1 MTFLRAHGEEQKQIR
16 VQQIADATAKLYDE
30 IGYDKVTF
38 SKIGKSVN
46 FSRINLYNYF
56 TCKEDVFLLILLRD
70 IKAMVDDAELS
81 LTKVYTDEEEFID
94 KWTDVIM
101 RHQRMLALLGIVNTV
116 ILRDATSEN
125 HKSFRINM
133 FEHFKRLGR
142 VFMRVL
148 PCLNEHNINYF
159 IDFENSYAMTIY
171 PASREYKESQHIEVF
186 AEAGYGTASFA
197 PQYKRFLR
205 TVIAGIH
212 KL

>member
-16 VQQIADATAKLYDE
+16 IQQIVDATAKLYDE

-56 TCKEDVFLLILLRD
+56 TCKEDVFLLILLQD
-70 IKAMVDDAELS
+70 IKAMVDDAEQS
-81 LTKVYTDEEEFID
+81 LTKVYTDDEDFID
-94 KWTDVIM
+94 TWTEVIM

-125 HKSFRINM
+125 HKNFRINM
-133 FEHFKRLGR
+133 FEHFKRLGKI
-142 VFMRVL
+142 FIRVL
-148 PCLNEHNINYF
+148 PCLNEENVNFF

-171 PASREYKESQHIEVF
+171 PASKEYKETQGIEVF
-186 AEAGYGTASFA
+186 ADAGYGTGSFA
-197 PQYKRFLR
+197 PQYKKFLK
-205 TVIAGIH
+205 TIIAGIN
-212 KL
+212 KV